1 MLYKLTDKD
10 GRTYGGCQWGE
21 GIEHTATGNGKLC
34 TAGWLHAYTDLLVAV
49 LMDPIHG
56 AFGEDAQMWEADGDV
71 GKTASDGKVGCTRL
85 RTLRQVPLPVV
96 TRGHRI
102 RFGILCAMRF
112 YRHEGFQKWAR
123 EWLAGINRTK
133 AAAWAAW
140 AAARAAA
147 GAAAWAA
154 AGAAAWAAEAAAWA
168 AEAAAR
174 AAARAAEAAEA
185 GASLDLVALAH
196 EAIEKG
202 AEG

>member
-133 AAAWAAW
+133 AAARAAE
-140 AAARAAA
+140 AAAE
-147 GAAAWAA
+147 A
-154 AGAAAWAAEAAAWA
+154 AGAAAWAAEAAARA
-168 AEAAAR
+168 AEA
-174 AAARAAEAAEA
+174 AAEA